1 MERAL
6 NLRWL
11 AAEHT
16 LIFPGRGGV
25 QATGVWCPPM
35 LYVAYYYAARG
46 ILLSDSQGAAAAATN
61 PPCRKLSF
69 SDEGCRN
76 YSLQKN

>member
-1 MERAL
+1 MGRAL

-16 LIFPGRGGV
+16 LIFPGRGGGSGYGCMV
-25 QATGVWCPPM
+25 SPM

-69 SDEGCRN
+69 SGEDCRN
-76 YSLQKN
+76 SQ